1 MPDTTTAAARTPNLV
16 LRSIRHQMCLSQAEF
31 AEEIVRVAREMG
43 LSLAC
48 DEKRVGRWERG
59 EVRWPQPAYRRVLKA
74 LTGRPAQELGF
85 VPPYE
90 ETPA

>member
-1 MPDTTTAAARTPNLV
+1 MPRYVAASITWRQGSRRRKV
-16 LRSIRHQMCLSQAEF
+16 LPRRSR
-31 AEEIVRVAREMG
+31 REDHAG
-43 LSLAC
+43 HHDRRGPHA

-90 ETPA
+90 ETLA